1 MTYRRM
7 LQNLEPLERQ
17 SRELWDIL
25 LAKPLARLAD
35 VRSICIVP
43 NGPLHYLSFATLG
56 DGVQNLVERAPLYY
70 APSASVLKY
79 TIERRGAVTNR
90 RVLAVGNP
98 DLGSQALDLPFAER
112 EVAAMAWS
120 FPEVTA
126 LTRGKATEAW
136 VRAHIGEYGVIH
148 LATHGEFDAVNP
160 LFSAL
165 RLAKDAQ
172 FDGHLEA
179 GDVFDL
185 KLNADL
191 VVLSACQTGLGRI
204 GSGDDVVGM
213 NRSFLYAGTHAV
225 VSSLWRVSDI
235 STAILMKQFYREY
248 SQRNKAESLRRAM
261 LHVKNR
267 YPHPGYWGG
276 FVLVGD
282 FQ

>member
-1 MTYRRM
+1 M

-43 NGPLHYLSFATLG
+43 HGPLHYLSFATLG